1 MKRLGVLLLV
11 LLQSGCGITTWFTGG
26 ESNIEP
32 PTPLIELSQ
41 PAGVATLWSESV
53 GAGAGK
59 LFIKLTPVAWD
70 GAIYVSDSA
79 GRAQAF
85 EAVSGKRLWE
95 TELKLPVTAG
105 IGYGEGLVLL
115 GTRKGQVVALARD
128 SGKQLWVGNVSSEI
142 LAPPTVSEG
151 VVVVQSVDGRVSGLA
166 AASGER
172 LWLLDRSEPPLSLRG
187 TSAPV
192 TVAGVVLTG
201 FASGKLA
208 AIGLKDG
215 RLIWEIPVTQA
226 RGRSEI
232 ERLVDVDSAP
242 LVIGKVLYAAAYQG
256 KIVAVNL
263 ESGRILWSR
272 DLSTY
277 NEMDADHANLYI
289 TDEKGEVLALDLN
302 TGATVWKQDKLRAR
316 FPSAPSAVG
325 TLLAVGDFE
334 GYVHW
339 LARDDGR
346 FIARHRA
353 SGAVRAKPAVEK
365 DRLFVSTQTGSLSA
379 LRVSP

>member
-1 MKRLGVLLLV
+1 MKRLGLLMLAVLLP
-11 LLQSGCGITTWFTGG
+11 GCGITSWFTGG
-26 ESNIEP
+26 ESNVEP
-32 PTPLIELSQ
+32 PTPLVELSQ
-41 PAGVATLWSESV
+41 PANVATLWSENV
-53 GAGAGK
+53 GSGAGK
-59 LFIKLTPVAWD
+59 VFIKLTPVVRD
-70 GAIYVSDSA
+70 GVLYISDSA
-79 GRAQAF
+79 GRVQAF
-85 EAVSGKRLWE
+85 ESASGKRLWE

-105 IGYGEGLVLL
+105 VGYGEGLVLL
-115 GTRKGQVVALARD
+115 GTQKGQVVALARD
-128 SGKQLWVGNVSSEI
+128 SGKQLWIGNVSSEI
-142 LAPPTVSEG
+142 LAPPTVADG
-151 VVVVQSVDGRVSGLA
+151 VVVAQAVDGWISGLA

-172 LWLLDRSEPPLSLRG
+172 LWSLERSEPPLSLRG

-192 TVAGVVLTG
+192 AIAGVALTG
-201 FASGKLA
+201 FASGKLV
-208 AIGLKDG
+208 AIDLKDG
-215 RLIWEIPVTQA
+215 RLIWDIPIAQA

-242 LVIGKVLYAAAYQG
+242 LVVGKVLFAAAFQG

-263 ESGRILWSR
+263 ENGRILWSR

-277 NEMDADHANLYI
+277 NDLDADQSNLYL

-316 FPSAPSAVG
+316 FPSAPTVVG
-325 TLLAVGDFE
+325 SLLAVGDFE

-353 SGAVRAKPAVEK
+353 SGVVRVKPVA
-365 DRLFVSTQTGSLSA
+365 DRDKLYVSTQTGSLSA
-379 LRVSP
+379 LQVLP